1 MDLIFTPKG
10 YDDREFSNV
19 PSRRDCEEMCLRERS
34 FKCRSAEFDTVAL
47 TCTLSRETR
56 RTKPKSFR
64 EARNIDYLENGCIDS
79 SECIALSS
87 TASMF
92 LLLSSKTA
100 ATHICG
106 FVVSS
111 NNVFASNHK

>member
-1 MDLIFTPKG
+1 MKG
-10 YDDREFSNV
+10 YDDREFANV

-79 SECIALSS
+79 SEY
-87 TASMF
+87 
-92 LLLSSKTA
+92 
-100 ATHICG
+100 
-106 FVVSS
+106 
-111 NNVFASNHK
+111 NNDIKRVDFTS

>member
-1 MDLIFTPKG
+1 MKG
-10 YDDREFSNV
+10 YDDREFDNV

-79 SECIALSS
+79 SEYNNNIKRVELREFVHPRLHFLEATYLWFCIVCL
-87 TASMF
+87 F
-92 LLLSSKTA
+92 
-100 ATHICG
+100 
-106 FVVSS
+106 
-111 NNVFASNHK
+111 